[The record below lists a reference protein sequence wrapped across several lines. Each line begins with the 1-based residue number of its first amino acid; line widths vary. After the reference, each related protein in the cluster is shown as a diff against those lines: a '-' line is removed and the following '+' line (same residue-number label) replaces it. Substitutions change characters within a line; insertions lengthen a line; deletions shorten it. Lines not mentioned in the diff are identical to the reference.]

1 MQGIPQNAGRYEVW
15 IAKEDGD
22 CARPLEKTG
31 SFVDLGEALL
41 WAGRVLRG
49 LGGSSLQA
57 QNSRLVGEGYACNS
71 IVVRDPDAATTFC
84 TAISNASLTEND
96 GTTSCS
102 TPSQTVPM
110 WEPDDPDIP
119 VA

>member
-1 MQGIPQNAGRYEVW
+1 MQGIPQDPQVYEVW
-15 IAKEDGD
+15 IAKEHDD
-22 CARPLEKTG
+22 FACPLEKAG

-41 WAGRVLRG
+41 AAGRVLRG

-57 QNSRLVGEGYACNS
+57 ENSRLVGEDLACNS
-71 IVVRDPDAATTFC
+71 IVVRDPDGATPFC
-84 TAISNASLTEND
+84 TAIAHASLTDND
-96 GTTSCS
+96 GVTCSS